1 MEHSTS
7 TNLAHLIHVL
17 LLIKGEGKG
26 EDVVLLMVGAAIVEH
41 GLGGDTVP
49 VGARRGLNKGGH
61 PLSVQAFG
69 LTEVDYVEYHSL
81 QNLKLCV
88 CVWGGEI

>member
-1 MEHSTS
+1 
-7 TNLAHLIHVL
+7 
-17 LLIKGEGKG
+17 
-26 EDVVLLMVGAAIVEH
+26 MVGAAIVEH

-81 QNLKLCV
+81 QNLTM
-88 CVWGGEI
+88 CVWGRFKRTVTGILIGELPDLL

>member
-1 MEHSTS
+1 
-7 TNLAHLIHVL
+7 
-17 LLIKGEGKG
+17 
-26 EDVVLLMVGAAIVEH
+26 MVGAAIVEH

-81 QNLKLCV
+81 QNLRCV
-88 CVWGGEI
+88 CGGDLSNWTVTGIVIGELPDLL